1 MPFVFSEEI
10 TSSLIRTSD
19 LIPSST
25 KTKTVIS
32 IGDDAVVT
40 SSPVFISPLTTT
52 AVISEPLNNPSIS
65 PCAMQPTFHASSITT
80 ASNTSPCGTPVLKTS
95 RNHLIKT
102 SDSNGFNQVN
112 EVSKIPR
119 LKHPSF
125 KVGDNK
131 NEEKNKILQN
141 ENELVETEK
150 DIRKNERYR
159 MKEGRYTKDNK
170 EEEKLEDINDKIS
183 LKTRS
188 TSHPESGFFRRR

>member
-1 MPFVFSEEI
+1 MPFVFSDEI
-10 TSSLIRTSD
+10 TSSLTRTSD

-25 KTKTVIS
+25 KTKTDIS

-40 SSPVFISPLTTT
+40 SSLVFISPLTTT

-65 PCAMQPTFHASSITT
+65 PCAMQSTFHASSITT

-102 SDSNGFNQVN
+102 SDSNGFNQVHEASN
-112 EVSKIPR
+112 IPR
-119 LKHPSF
+119 LKHSSL
-125 KVGDNK
+125 KVGNSK
-131 NEEKNKILQN
+131 NEEKNKILQK

-150 DIRKNERYR
+150 DIRKKERYE
-159 MKEGRYTKDNK
+159 MKQGSFTKDNK
-170 EEEKLEDINDKIS
+170 EEEKSEDIS